1 MRGSSRR
8 NNSRF
13 LPRLVLF
20 IIFLW
25 ICFALLRPGPSKHP
39 LTSTLPPTSTSLP
52 PPSSSAPT
60 INSEDPPLPP
70 RNTNVIGSRGL
81 GVDHQ
86 VTNRPVVQQQQ
97 QQQSAGGVE
106 GSRDDGAVAEVVAAL
121 KHSWQGYKRN
131 AFGYDEFLPIS
142 KRRQNWGD
150 GRGIGVTMIDALDTL
165 LLAGLDKEADEVMN
179 YIEHSLS
186 FDQNIKV
193 SLFETTIRVLG
204 GLISAFQ
211 MTQREGLKRQAKDLG
226 SRLLRAFE
234 TPSGI
239 PDNYV
244 NLQTGAHEGAGW
256 NGGAAILSELGSLQM
271 EFAALSDIT
280 GDRRYDAAAQKAVA
294 AIQHNCA
301 SGFCSRNYHGTQGMG
316 GFAGL
321 GSFGD
326 SYYEYLLKYWLLTGK
341 RDSAYREMWDRA
353 ARHILD
359 TTDRTAPLVV
369 PNGRETGN
377 TMEHLACFSGGLFA
391 LSYLTDGNKEH
402 LELAKQIAETCHAMY
417 QSSVTKLS
425 PDVAQIHGTQVH
437 STESK
442 FILRPETV
450 ETYFYLWR
458 ATHDTKYR
466 QWGLE
471 MLRACDRYLKVEDG
485 FVGTRDV
492 FSEHGSKND
501 MLETFWFAETLKYL
515 YLLFREDAALSLTQ
529 KVFNTEAHP
538 FLVHPAP

>member
-1 MRGSSRR
+1 MERRRGDPVGARIASDGVRCLERHHGGSSIRCRGAEGRR
-8 NNSRF
+8 RD
-13 LPRLVLF
+13 
-20 IIFLW
+20 
-25 ICFALLRPGPSKHP
+25 
-39 LTSTLPPTSTSLP
+39 
-52 PPSSSAPT
+52 SAQ
-60 INSEDPPLPP
+60 LC
-70 RNTNVIGSRGL
+70 
-81 GVDHQ
+81 
-86 VTNRPVVQQQQ
+86 
-97 QQQSAGGVE
+97 
-106 GSRDDGAVAEVVAAL
+106 
-121 KHSWQGYKRN
+121 KR
-131 AFGYDEFLPIS
+131 
-142 KRRQNWGD
+142 
-150 GRGIGVTMIDALDTL
+150 L
-165 LLAGLDKEADEVMN
+165 LL
-179 YIEHSLS
+179 
-186 FDQNIKV
+186 
-193 SLFETTIRVLG
+193 T
-204 GLISAFQ
+204 
-211 MTQREGLKRQAKDLG
+211 
-226 SRLLRAFE
+226 
-234 TPSGI
+234 
-239 PDNYV
+239 
-244 NLQTGAHEGAGW
+244 
-256 NGGAAILSELGSLQM
+256 ELPW
-271 EFAALSDIT
+271 DT
-280 GDRRYDAAAQKAVA
+280 RD
-294 AIQHNCA
+294 
-301 SGFCSRNYHGTQGMG
+301 G